1 MTKIGAC
8 KSAKS
13 REKVICTASTGINL
27 TAFCPPSISRKNFAT
42 IYLINLRHNNT
53 IPTLDLTHNLQ
64 LHNIVQNGTLINAEL
79 GNSASMNARRVDA
92 NFNLH
97 LTFNLFKLT

>member
-13 REKVICTASTGINL
+13 REKVICTGINL
-27 TAFCPPSISRKNFAT
+27 TAFCPHSISRKNVAT
-42 IYLINLRHNNT
+42 IYLITLRHNNT